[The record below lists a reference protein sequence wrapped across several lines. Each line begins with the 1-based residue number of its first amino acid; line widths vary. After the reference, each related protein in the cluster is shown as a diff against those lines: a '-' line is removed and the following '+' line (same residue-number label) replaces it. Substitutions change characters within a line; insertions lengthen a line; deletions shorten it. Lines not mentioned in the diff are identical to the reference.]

1 MKDVFEGLRDIPE
14 PPLRPAVEVLTA
26 ARRRKRRRTVL
37 GAAAGSLGALAM
49 LAALS
54 LAVDRSGPPAPL
66 PQAAAPAPSTAVPPV
81 PPVPAAEAVKEHASQ
96 IARALIGAVPAGYAA
111 ASVKLAGDTEPADKY
126 KTRVSITKGGYR
138 AVTLVRITAAKRSG
152 VVAAVF
158 GTDLP
163 APRAGA
169 DLCAAHRDLAIEG
182 ATITGCRMVD
192 VGGTGV
198 RVVSGADPGTGRVMS
213 ATRYLDGGYVVVSV
227 SQGVRTYRLSPVGD
241 QWIWE
246 VAVNPRNEE
255 ALAELPLTADR
266 LAALAADPA
275 LLP

>member
-14 PPLRPAVEVLTA
+14 PPLRPVVEVLTA
-26 ARRRKRRRTVL
+26 ARRKKRRRTVL
-37 GAAAGSLGALAM
+37 GAAAGSLAALAM
-49 LAALS
+49 LAGWS
-54 LAVDRSGPPAPL
+54 LAVDRSDPPAPL
-66 PQAAAPAPSTAVPPV
+66 PQAAAPSPSLAI
-81 PPVPAAEAVKEHASQ
+81 PPVPAAEVVKEHASQ

-111 ASVKLAGDTEPADKY
+111 ASVKLAGDTEPAEKY
-126 KTRVSITKGGYR
+126 KTRVSINKGGYR

-163 APRAGA
+163 APQAGA

-192 VGGTGV
+192 IGGTGV
-198 RVVSGADPGTGRVMS
+198 RVVSGTDPGIGRVLS

-241 QWIWE
+241 TWIWE
-246 VAVNPRNEE
+246 VAVNPRNEK
-255 ALAELPLTADR
+255 ALAEMPLSADR